1 VIVPAYLSKG
11 IEFDAVIIYDAS
23 EDCYG
28 TEDVRR
34 LFYTACTRA
43 MHELQVYTLGEPS
56 PFMKKAM
63 TEGLIRTGDSVR

>member
-1 VIVPAYLSKG
+1 
-11 IEFDAVIIYDAS
+11 
-23 EDCYG
+23 
-28 TEDVRR
+28 VRR